1 MKAGIQFLRQGI
13 RHRGGRKKNAVGN
26 LTPPDNSTFNVTNI
40 SKFGKRRKMCKDRE
54 HLNQGNRCQIP
65 FFALFPFFSQML
77 RSLNQLSWILLSALC
92 SETVLCKTNLSA
104 DVLNSP
110 INSSPPSQILPKST
124 RTPESTGTFPVNSSW
139 LL

>member
-65 FFALFPFFSQML
+65 FFALFPFFSQM
-77 RSLNQLSWILLSALC
+77 SWILLLALC
-92 SETVLCKTNLSA
+92 SETVLCETNLS
-104 DVLNSP
+104 VLNSP
-110 INSSPPSQILPKST
+110 VNSSPPSQILPKST
-124 RTPESTGTFPVNSSW
+124 GPFPVNSSW